1 MKQFGG
7 SDMSFATKRV
17 KSKLSNRLTRVY
29 AALFSA
35 IFFVLSALVFLLAY
49 RFLLQH
55 QYDHLINTSQLIG
68 DALLEEVEEGESL
81 SSPEILEEVNVD
93 SNLSILIFDRD
104 NVLIN
109 RVLNFSI
116 PDLERKRES
125 RSPEPFLYEGT
136 LMLRVSNR
144 IAEHDIEY
152 GRLTLVYS
160 MTNETAFLR
169 LLGFLLLGAN
179 VAGAAIAFLVSSK
192 VSRRMLAPIGRII
205 TAANQIDQ
213 QTLDARLDVPEPD
226 DELRHLALTLN
237 DMLDRMSAAYH
248 QQGRFV
254 ADVSHE
260 LRTPL
265 AVMQGNVDL
274 LTRWGSED
282 PLVRQDSLRVL
293 ANQTTY
299 MSTLVDN
306 LLFLARSDNAK
317 FALHRSEFPVD
328 KLFSELLEEQS
339 LLDPA
344 HAYYMEIMSEH
355 GTAIAD
361 RTMIAQ
367 LLRALV
373 DNSVKYTPEGGTI
386 TLGYHSNGDQAFFF
400 VRDTGVGMEPEDCE
414 HVFDRFYRVDAARA
428 RATGGMGLGLSI
440 VLAIAQSHGGS
451 ASAESNPGKG
461 TTITVTIPQD

>member
-1 MKQFGG
+1 LKQFGG

-81 SSPEILEEVNVD
+81 SSPEILEEMNVD
-93 SNLSILIFDRD
+93 SNLSILIFSRD
-104 NVLIN
+104 NKLIN
-109 RVLNFSI
+109 RVLNFSL
-116 PDLERKRES
+116 PNLERKHES

-136 LMLRVSNR
+136 LMLRVTYR

-152 GRLTLVYS
+152 GRLMLVYS
-160 MTNETAFLR
+160 MTNETAFLK

-205 TAANQIDQ
+205 TAANQIDR

-237 DMLDRMSAAYH
+237 DMLDRVSAAYH

-293 ANQTTY
+293 ANQTAY

-317 FALHRSEFPVD
+317 FALHRTEFPVK

-344 HAYYMEIMSEH
+344 HTYSTDIMPEN
-355 GTAIAD
+355 GAAIAD

-373 DNSVKYTPEGGTI
+373 DNSVKYTPEGGAI
-386 TLGYHSNGDQAFFF
+386 TLGYRQIGDQAIFF
-400 VRDTGVGMEPEDCE
+400 VRDTGVGMEPEDCK

-451 ASAESNPGKG
+451 ASAESKPGKG
-461 TTITVTIPQD
+461 TIITVTIPQD